1 MDVTDPTLGVRR
13 QKKRPINFFFL
24 TCDHRVTML
33 DGEMEQKLK
42 QGQHGNAPE
51 VECKKEEKWK
61 KFRNGQNTDL
71 PLSARP
77 YPCLQAGPN
86 LHMPWR
92 WELLFEREPQREGT
106 PKPPGPGK
114 PWVGRTSLRAGVG
127 ALGSSTLRHK
137 KGLCRNP
144 SSATE
149 RGGIQI
155 QDQVPRPTSTRP
167 QIPFVCMF
175 RAICY

>member
-1 MDVTDPTLGVRR
+1 MDAIDPTLGVRR
-13 QKKRPINFFFL
+13 QKKRPINFFL
-24 TCDHRVTML
+24 TYDQRVIIL
-33 DGEMEQKLK
+33 DGEVEQKLK
-42 QGQHGNAPE
+42 QGQHGNASE
-51 VECKKEEKWK
+51 VECKKEEKC
-61 KFRNGQNTDL
+61 KFRNGQNTDS

-77 YPCLQAGPN
+77 CPCLQAGLY

-92 WELLFEREPQREGT
+92 WELLFEREPEREGT

-114 PWVGRTSLRAGVG
+114 PWVGHTSLPAGVG

-137 KGLCRNP
+137 KGLCRNA

-155 QDQVPRPTSTRP
+155 QDQVPPPTSTRP
-167 QIPFVCMF
+167 QILFVCMF
-175 RAICY
+175 RAICH